1 MSSIRIVGVGSPPGD
16 SVGLMAIDNL
26 EQMGLP
32 ANFPGHQITLERLD
46 RPGPLL
52 LDCIQGA
59 DLAIILDAL
68 VSNHEPGEVVP
79 LNPGD
84 ITTEEWAL
92 SGNSLGVAETI
103 ALGSVLGELPERL
116 LILGIV
122 VGQSGELIPDNSE
135 IGLNTM
141 EKLQN
146 SISKEIG

>member
-1 MSSIRIVGVGSPPGD
+1 MSAIRIVGVGSPPGE
-16 SVGLMAIDNL
+16 SVGLLAIDNL

-32 ANFPGHQITLERLD
+32 ANFPDHQITLERLE

-92 SGNSLGVAETI
+92 SGHSLGVE
-103 ALGSVLGELPERL
+103 
-116 LILGIV
+116 
-122 VGQSGELIPDNSE
+122 QSILIPNW
-135 IGLNTM
+135 
-141 EKLQN
+141 
-146 SISKEIG
+146 